1 MSYTFYIIYFFA
13 ALILSYSVH
22 YYFLQKS
29 KKYSLK
35 KANNTAIRWGSQS
48 KPVYG
53 GFTFYVIFLLTAIFC
68 VLFLDN
74 TVFINSKTIAF
85 SFVVT
90 LSFIMGLADDIINT
104 SPYLKLFVQALC
116 AAILINFGIYIDIS
130 SILWINYVI
139 TVFWIIGIMNSINML
154 DNMDAI
160 TTLVSSSIVI
170 GIIFNF
176 IFINNIDYSFFIITS
191 IGTLAALLSFIVF
204 NWSPA
209 KMYMGDNGSQF
220 LGSFLATL
228 GIIFFWNKSEN
239 ATDFNISKQLVIV
252 GLAFLIPIIDTTTV
266 TINRLMKGK
275 SPFVGGRDHTTH
287 HLSYLGLSEKQ
298 IALTYL
304 FLSLISVFLSVYIIN
319 FVAVWSNKF
328 LFLFGGYCLL
338 IFTLLYANTKYSK
351 PK

>member
-1 MSYTFYIIYFFA
+1 
-13 ALILSYSVH
+13 
-22 YYFLQKS
+22 
-29 KKYSLK
+29 
-35 KANNTAIRWGSQS
+35 
-48 KPVYG
+48 
-53 GFTFYVIFLLTAIFC
+53 
-68 VLFLDN
+68 
-74 TVFINSKTIAF
+74 
-85 SFVVT
+85 
-90 LSFIMGLADDIINT
+90 
-104 SPYLKLFVQALC
+104 
-116 AAILINFGIYIDIS
+116 
-130 SILWINYVI
+130 
-139 TVFWIIGIMNSINML
+139 
-154 DNMDAI
+154 
-160 TTLVSSSIVI
+160 
-170 GIIFNF
+170 
-176 IFINNIDYSFFIITS
+176 
-191 IGTLAALLSFIVF
+191 
-204 NWSPA
+204 
-209 KMYMGDNGSQF
+209 MGDNGSQF
-220 LGSFLATL
+220 LESFLATL